1 MNQPAAA
8 QASIPASEIP
18 GTELAGK
25 VALVTGGARNIGACI
40 SLALAAGGATVAINT
55 RASRAEADALAA
67 RIEQGGGRAGAWL
80 ADIGERDA
88 VRAMVDG
95 VLARFGR
102 IDILVLNASVRN
114 ECAFLDLPYEDWRRV
129 MTTTLDGAFHCSQ
142 ACLPSMIDGGAG
154 SLVTLGGLNAL
165 AGAKRRIHGSVAKG
179 GLVAFTRGIAREF
192 ADQGVRANC
201 VVPGQVLTERAAHR
215 SPRAEPK
222 GLIPI
227 GRGGQPEE
235 IAATVRFL
243 CGPGASFITG
253 QTIHVNGGQ
262 LMT

>member
-95 VLARFGR
+95 VLERFGR

-114 ECAFLDLPYEDWRRV
+114 ECAFLDLPYDDWRRV
-129 MTTTLDGAFHCSQ
+129 MTTTLDGKIKSR
-142 ACLPSMIDGGAG
+142 LLTTGADM
-154 SLVTLGGLNAL
+154 
-165 AGAKRRIHGSVAKG
+165 
-179 GLVAFTRGIAREF
+179 REPAWGPF
-192 ADQGVRANC
+192 
-201 VVPGQVLTERAAHR
+201 
-215 SPRAEPK
+215 
-222 GLIPI
+222 
-227 GRGGQPEE
+227 GR
-235 IAATVRFL
+235 
-243 CGPGASFITG
+243 
-253 QTIHVNGGQ
+253 
-262 LMT
+262 